1 MPASQ
6 VPDHD
11 DGPSARGGG
20 RTPGRSPDH
29 VHRDPR
35 DGTER
40 RDPWTTMSSRQVY
53 ANPWIRVREDEVLRP
68 DGSPGIYGVVTTS
81 LAVGV
86 VALTE
91 ADEVVLVGQW
101 RYTLGAYSW
110 EIVEGGA
117 DPGEDGLTAIRRELV
132 EEAGYEA
139 DQWERLGHDIAI
151 SNSVSDE
158 IARVWLARGL
168 HPVPVDPDP
177 TEELEVRLVPF
188 DDAVAMIDA
197 GEITDAITSIALL
210 GLDRQ
215 RRVAPRRDGG
225 PGA

>member
-1 MPASQ
+1 MPA
-6 VPDHD
+6 P
-11 DGPSARGGG
+11 
-20 RTPGRSPDH
+20 
-29 VHRDPR
+29 
-35 DGTER
+35 ER
-40 RDPWTTMSSRQVY
+40 RERPAEPRDPWITLSSREVY

-86 VALTE
+86 VALTD

-117 DPGEDGLTAIRRELV
+117 GPDEDGLSAIRRELI

-139 DQWERLGHDIAI
+139 DHWERLGHDIAI
-151 SNSVSDE
+151 SNSVTDE

-168 HPVPVDPDP
+168 RPVPADPDP
-177 TEELEVRLVPF
+177 TEELQVRLMPF
-188 DDAVAMIDA
+188 GDAVAMIDR
-197 GEITDAITSIALL
+197 GEITDSITSIALL
-210 GLDRQ
+210 TLDRQ
-215 RRVAPRRDGG
+215 RRANERGDGD

>member
-1 MPASQ
+1 VSPSPRRDRTE
-6 VPDHD
+6 VPTEDPTEGAIGDPGDHE
-11 DGPSARGGG
+11 P
-20 RTPGRSPDH
+20 
-29 VHRDPR
+29 V
-35 DGTER
+35 ER
-40 RDPWTTMSSRQVY
+40 RDPWTTLASREVY

-117 DPGEDGLTAIRRELV
+117 GQDEDGLSAIRRELV

-139 DQWERLGHDIAI
+139 DHWERLGHDIAI
-151 SNSVSDE
+151 SNSVTDE

-168 HPVPVDPDP
+168 RPVPDDPDP
-177 TEELEVRLVPF
+177 TEELEVRLVAF
-188 DDAVAMIDA
+188 DDALAMIDR
-197 GEITDAITSIALL
+197 GQITDSITSIALL
-210 GLDRQ
+210 TLDR
-215 RRVAPRRDGG
+215 RRRGEPPADGG
-225 PGA
+225 GEL

>member
-1 MPASQ
+1 MPASEF
-6 VPDHD
+6 PDP
-11 DGPSARGGG
+11 DGAPPAR
-20 RTPGRSPDH
+20 RPGRAPSPRH
-29 VHRDPR
+29 AHPDPM
-35 DGTER
+35 DGTQR
-40 RDPWTTMSSRQVY
+40 RDPWTTMSSREVY

-91 ADEVVLVGQW
+91 DDEVVLVGQW

-139 DQWERLGHDIAI
+139 EHWERLGHDIAI
-151 SNSVSDE
+151 SNSVTDE
-158 IARVWLARGL
+158 LARVWLAWGL
-168 HPVPVDPDP
+168 HPVPDDPDP

-188 DDAVAMIDA
+188 DDAVAMVAA

-215 RRVAPRRDGG
+215 RRVAARRDGG
-225 PGA
+225 SGD

>member
-1 MPASQ
+1 VPA
-6 VPDHD
+6 PERRERREP
-11 DGPSARGGG
+11 DGPNLRPEGDEPAK
-20 RTPGRSPDH
+20 P
-29 VHRDPR
+29 
-35 DGTER
+35 
-40 RDPWTTMSSRQVY
+40 RDPWTTLSSREVY

-86 VALTE
+86 VALTD

-101 RYTLGAYSW
+101 RYTLDAYSW

-117 DPGEDGLTAIRRELV
+117 GRDEDGLTAIRRELV

-139 DQWERLGHDIAI
+139 DHWERLGHDIAI
-151 SNSVSDE
+151 SNSVTDE

-168 HPVPVDPDP
+168 RAVPDDPDP

-188 DDAVAMIDA
+188 DAAMAMIDR
-197 GEITDAITSIALL
+197 GEITDSITSIALL
-210 GLDRQ
+210 TLDRQ
-215 RRVAPRRDGG
+215 RRRQRSDGD

>member
-1 MPASQ
+1 VSTAPRRDRTEGPVEGLAGG
-6 VPDHD
+6 PGGHD
-11 DGPSARGGG
+11 
-20 RTPGRSPDH
+20 PGEP
-29 VHRDPR
+29 
-35 DGTER
+35 
-40 RDPWTTMSSRQVY
+40 RDPWTTLSSREVY

-117 DPGEDGLTAIRRELV
+117 GRDEDGLTAIRRELV

-139 DQWERLGHDIAI
+139 DHWERLGHDIAI
-151 SNSVSDE
+151 SNSVTDE

-168 HPVPVDPDP
+168 RPVPDDPDP
-177 TEELEVRLVPF
+177 TEDLQVRLVAF
-188 DDAVAMIDA
+188 DDALAMIDR
-197 GEITDAITSIALL
+197 GEITDSITSIALL
-210 GLDRQ
+210 TLDR
-215 RRVAPRRDGG
+215 RRRARDRGDG
-225 PGA
+225 SPEG